1 MSDTETEEAAETVGN
16 PKLAWTIKGQ
26 PAERREAIKLAAH
39 RKQQTVAE
47 YIWAT
52 HLAYEASGRQFP
64 VPLRRAALVET
75 RPTPEQTVGVAEL
88 FALVIDLAR
97 VEQTAG
103 NKALLGRARAVLSYR
118 LDALRAPRPPRT
130 RKSDTSDTSD
140 IEASA

>member
-1 MSDTETEEAAETVGN
+1 M
-16 PKLAWTIKGQ
+16 
-26 PAERREAIKLAAH
+26 
-39 RKQQTVAE
+39 
-47 YIWAT
+47 
-52 HLAYEASGRQFP
+52 
-64 VPLRRAALVET
+64 
-75 RPTPEQTVGVAEL
+75 AEL

-140 IEASA
+140 IEAIRMMTVLRRRNPARRRRKGYA